1 MINSKYYKIF
11 NLLRDTIVN
20 FNKERAYQYGA
31 ALSYYMLFSI
41 VPMLVVVIQFFG
53 LVFGQETVE
62 ASLLSYFSDSFGSG
76 NQDYLSSTIH
86 RLTDLSEFSW
96 IEKTIGICVLIFT
109 STGVFYSIETS
120 VSKLWHLKE
129 GKKKKKK
136 AIVKP
141 LLSRIKSFS
150 MLLITGLIILLT
162 FFLESI
168 SASALDVIFEYNDSI
183 ERSLVFLTHLVLGVL
198 LSSISFIL
206 IFKFLVPAKINWK
219 VTLIGAIVTAII
231 FELGSLLIG
240 YYLNSSNI
248 TAVYGFMGSIMIILA
263 WVFYSSQIIFLGAK
277 FTYELGKYLQMP
289 IKSKL

>member
-1 MINSKYYKIF
+1 MINTKYYKIF
-11 NLLRDTIVN
+11 NLLRDTLVN

-53 LVFGQETVE
+53 LAFGQEAVE
-62 ASLLSYFSDSFGSG
+62 ASLLSYFSESFGEG

-86 RLTDLSEFSW
+86 RLTDLSEFS
-96 IEKTIGICVLIFT
+96 ILEKTIGVCVLIFT
-109 STGVFYSIETS
+109 STAVFYSIETS

-129 GKKKKKK
+129 GKKKKK

-141 LLSRIKSFS
+141 LVSRVKSFS
-150 MLLITGLIILLT
+150 MLLIIGLIILVT

-168 SASALDVIFEYNDSI
+168 SASAIDVIFKYNNSI
-183 ERSLVFLTHLVLGVL
+183 EHSFVFMTHLVLGVIL
-198 LSSISFIL
+198 NSISFIL
-206 IFKFLVPAKINWK
+206 IFKFLVPAKIEWK
-219 VTLIGAIVTAII
+219 VALIGAICTAII

-248 TAVYGFMGSIMIILA
+248 TEVYGFMGSIMIILA
-263 WVFYSSQIIFLGAK
+263 WVFYSSQIIFLGGK
-277 FTYELGKYLQMP
+277 FTYELSKFLDMP